1 MAYNKFQNIMNKLN
15 YPRHLY
21 HPGQLIKEEIEYRKI
36 TQRELSKLT
45 GIATNIINEVLKGK
59 RNCTPQ
65 FAIKLEEVLK
75 IDAKVLLR
83 LQMNY
88 EIAKTKINTINK
100 IKNLFII
107 TENKK
112 KKLVDALV

>member
-1 MAYNKFQNIMNKLN
+1 MNKNN
-15 YPRHLY
+15 YPPHLY

-36 TQRELSKLT
+36 SQRELSKLT
-45 GIATNIINEVLKGK
+45 GVATNIINEILKGK

-65 FAIKLEEVLK
+65 FAVKLEDALK

-88 EIAKTKINTINK
+88 DIALTKIKTIKK
-100 IKNLFII
+100 INSLSIV
-107 TENKK
+107 TEKK
-112 KKLVDALV
+112 KKNLVNALVG

>member
-1 MAYNKFQNIMNKLN
+1 MNNTN
-15 YPRHLY
+15 YPPHLY

-36 TQRELSKLT
+36 SQRELSKLT
-45 GIATNIINEVLKGK
+45 GVATNVINEILKGK

-65 FAIKLEEVLK
+65 IAVKLEDALK

-88 EIAKTKINTINK
+88 DIAATKIKTIKK
-100 IKNLFII
+100 INSLSII
-107 TENKK
+107 TEKK
-112 KKLVDALV
+112 KKNLVSALA

>member
-1 MAYNKFQNIMNKLN
+1 MNNTN
-15 YPRHLY
+15 YLPHLY

-36 TQRELSKLT
+36 SQRELSKLT
-45 GIATNIINEVLKGK
+45 GVAANIINEILKGK

-65 FAIKLEEVLK
+65 FALKLEKTLK

-88 EIAKTKINTINK
+88 DIANTKIKTIKK
-100 IKNLFII
+100 INSLSII
-107 TENKK
+107 TDKK
-112 KKLVDALV
+112 KKNLVSALV

>member
-1 MAYNKFQNIMNKLN
+1 MNNIN
-15 YPRHLY
+15 YPPHLY

-36 TQRELSKLT
+36 SQKELSKIT
-45 GIATNIINEVLKGK
+45 GIATNVINEVLKDK

-65 FAIKLEEVLK
+65 FFIKLEEVLK

-88 EIAKTKINTINK
+88 DIAKTKINTIKKRNS
-100 IKNLFII
+100 LSII
-107 TENKK
+107 TEKK
-112 KKLVDALV
+112 KKNLVNALV

>member
-21 HPGQLIKEEIEYRKI
+21 HPSQLIKEEIEYRKI

-88 EIAKTKINTINK
+88 DIAATKIKTI
-100 IKNLFII
+100 
-107 TENKK
+107 KK
-112 KKLVDALV
+112 

>member
-1 MAYNKFQNIMNKLN
+1 MNKVN
-15 YPRHLY
+15 FPPHLY
-21 HPGQLIKEEIEYRKI
+21 HPGELIKEEIEYRKI
-36 TQRELSKLT
+36 TQRELPKLT

-65 FAIKLEEVLK
+65 FAIKLEEALK

-88 EIAKTKINTINK
+88 DIAKTKKNTIKKVNS
-100 IKNLFII
+100 LSII
-107 TENKK
+107 TEDKK
-112 KKLVDALV
+112 KKLVGALV

>member
-1 MAYNKFQNIMNKLN
+1 MNKAN
-15 YPRHLY
+15 YPPHLY

-36 TQRELSKLT
+36 SQRELSKLT
-45 GIATNIINEVLKGK
+45 GVATNIINEILKGK

-75 IDAKVLLR
+75 IDPKVLLR

-88 EIAKTKINTINK
+88 DIAIAKINTIKK
-100 IKNLFII
+100 INSLSLI
-107 TENKK
+107 TDKK
-112 KKLVDALV
+112 KKTLVSALA

>member
-1 MAYNKFQNIMNKLN
+1 MNKFN
-15 YPRHLY
+15 YPPHLY

-45 GIATNIINEVLKGK
+45 GMATNIINEVLKGK

-65 FAIKLEEVLK
+65 LAVKLEEVLK

-88 EIAKTKINTINK
+88 DIARTKSNTIKKIN
-100 IKNLFII
+100 NLSII

-112 KKLVDALV
+112 KKFVSALV

>member
-1 MAYNKFQNIMNKLN
+1 MNKTN
-15 YPRHLY
+15 YPPHFY

-36 TQRELSKLT
+36 SQRDLAKLT
-45 GIATNIINEVLKGK
+45 GVATNIINEVLKGK

-65 FAIKLEEVLK
+65 FAVKLEEALK

-88 EIAKTKINTINK
+88 DIASTKIKTIKK
-100 IKNLFII
+100 INSLSII
-107 TENKK
+107 TEKK
-112 KKLVDALV
+112 KKNLVNALT

>member
-1 MAYNKFQNIMNKLN
+1 MNKTD

-36 TQRELSKLT
+36 SQRELSKLT
-45 GIATNIINEVLKGK
+45 GVATNIINEILKGK

-65 FAIKLEEVLK
+65 FAVQLEDTLK

-83 LQMNY
+83 LQINY
-88 EIAKTKINTINK
+88 DIAITKIKTIQK
-100 IKNLFII
+100 INSLSII
-107 TENKK
+107 NERKK
-112 KKLVDALV
+112 KTLVKALA